1 MEQEY
6 TIQQLN
12 AKLVSSIVEFLNR
25 DGEITGP
32 EDILMVEEL
41 GHPDFQFFRGLH
53 EIGFYE
59 MSHIEQV
66 VLLIYCDQFVS
77 HGPEPLLFGDVSSQK
92 HRDELIRGKNCLMEK
107 GIVEGASLDA
117 NCGDRSDSRRE
128 RSILAADIC
137 GKLFYGMKDLIPY
150 SSLTKQVEVI
160 KSTSILKR
168 DLFFDEKDI
177 SNVARV
183 RKLLDPKTYR
193 DVMTR
198 LNSRG
203 HRNAV
208 MCLFYGAPGTGKTE
222 LAKQFA
228 RETGRDIFIADPA
241 KLNASFHGDSEKNYR
256 QLFRNYRYFAKI
268 SPEAPILLLNEADAL
283 LGKRLTEI
291 RQAVDTILNN
301 VQNILLQEL
310 EDFEGILI
318 ATTNLTEGLDAAYAR
333 RFLFKVI
340 FHKPSVSVR
349 EKIWRSVVPE
359 LSQYEATTLARAYDF
374 SGAQIA
380 NVAIKRDIDE
390 VLDGET
396 PDLKKMMYYCETEQF
411 ASEDESKRPTIFYVQ
426 VHEQVYKC

>member
-1 MEQEY
+1 MEQDFS
-6 TIQQLN
+6 IQQLN
-12 AKLVSSIVEFLNR
+12 AKLVSSIYEYLNR
-25 DGEITGP
+25 DGAVTGP
-32 EDILMVEEL
+32 EDLLMVEEL
-41 GHPDFQFFRGLH
+41 GHPGFRFFRGLH

-59 MSHIEQV
+59 MTHAEQV

-77 HGPEPLLFGDVSSQK
+77 HGPEPLVFGDVSMKK
-92 HRDELIRGKNCLMEK
+92 HRDELVRGKNALMEK
-107 GIVEGASLDA
+107 GLVEGSSLDA
-117 NCGDRSDSRRE
+117 DCGDRSDSRRE
-128 RSILAADIC
+128 RSILTADIC
-137 GKLFYGMKDLIPY
+137 GRLFYGMTDLIPY
-150 SSLTKQVEVI
+150 SSLTRQAEVI

-177 SNVARV
+177 SDVARV

-193 DVMTR
+193 DVMAR
-198 LNSRG
+198 LVSHG
-203 HRNAV
+203 HRDAA

-222 LAKQFA
+222 LAKQLA

-283 LGKRLTEI
+283 LGKRLTDI

-318 ATTNLTEGLDAAYAR
+318 ATTNLTECLDAAYER
-333 RFLFKVI
+333 RFLFKVF

-359 LSQYEATTLARAYDF
+359 LSQYEATTLAGAYDF

-380 NVAIKRDIDE
+380 NVAVKRDIDE
-390 VLDGET
+390 ALDGET
-396 PDLKKMMYYCETEQF
+396 PDLRKMMDYCEAEKF
-411 ASEDESKRPTIFYVQ
+411 ASADESERPKIGFVQ
-426 VHEQVYKC
+426 VREQAFKC